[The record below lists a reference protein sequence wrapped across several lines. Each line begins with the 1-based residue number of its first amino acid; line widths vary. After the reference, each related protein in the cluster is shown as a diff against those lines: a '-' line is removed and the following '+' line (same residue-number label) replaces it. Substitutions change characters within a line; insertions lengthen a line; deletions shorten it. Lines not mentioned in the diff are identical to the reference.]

1 MFHRKKH
8 RHLPSADA
16 GSLSPADAQQ
26 ADVLTEHEKLE
37 SYVRAGAHAAV
48 AQAFQELLAPSNM
61 KALDEIVVQQ
71 AGNVARQAI
80 TEDGKRGSRISAQE
94 AFTGS
99 YDAIER
105 KWTEAWRRLPET
117 QLYVLCV
124 AAAILS
130 LLMLGLTLALWR
142 FVFFG
147 I

>member
-8 RHLPSADA
+8 TPRHLPS
-16 GSLSPADAQQ
+16 ADAQQ

-37 SYVRAGAHAAV
+37 SYARAGSHAAV

-61 KALDEIVVQQ
+61 KALDEIVVRQ
-71 AGNVARQAI
+71 AGNVARQAV
-80 TEDGKRGSRISAQE
+80 TEDGRRGSRISARE

-99 YDAIER
+99 YDAVER
-105 KWTEAWRRLPET
+105 KWTEAWQCLPQT
-117 QLYVLCV
+117 QLYMLCV

-130 LLMLGLTLALWR
+130 LLVLGLTLALWR

>member
-105 KWTEAWRRLPET
+105 KWTEAWQRLPET

-124 AAAILS
+124 AATILS
-130 LLMLGLTLALWR
+130 LLILGLTLALWR

>member
-1 MFHRKKH
+1 MFHRKKHAH

-16 GSLSPADAQQ
+16 AE

-37 SYVRAGAHAAV
+37 SYARAGAHAAV

-80 TEDGKRGSRISAQE
+80 TEDGRRGSRISALE

-105 KWTEAWRRLPET
+105 KWTEAWQCLPQT
-117 QLYVLCV
+117 QLYILCV

-130 LLMLGLTLALWR
+130 LLILGLTLALWR

-147 I
+147 V